1 MYKTIWN
8 ITLDDST
15 GNLINDKLTYY
26 HFGKTPKFPKQ
37 YLNTDKY
44 TFTITILW
52 NFKIVFTANT
62 FVKCLTH
69 FFIIENA

>member
-26 HFGKTPKFPKQ
+26 HFGKTPKFPK
-37 YLNTDKY
+37 
-44 TFTITILW
+44 
-52 NFKIVFTANT
+52 
-62 FVKCLTH
+62 
-69 FFIIENA
+69 